1 MALVRN
7 IKVELLVGATNRAD
21 VAGVLRPIEGSDEG
35 VVLREVLVERIGT
48 FITDRVD
55 VEVVIV
61 GGEGQEVL
69 VR

>member
-1 MALVRN
+1 MGLISN
-7 IKVELLVGATNRAD
+7 IKVELFVGAADRAD
-21 VAGVLRPIEGSDEG
+21 VARVCRPIEGSDEG
-35 VVLREVLVERIGT
+35 VVLREVLVERIGA
-48 FITDRVD
+48 FIADRVD